1 MPARYG
7 FLSLLGEMLLAVVLP
22 LGLMVAPARAVA
34 PVRLLVLGDSL
45 SSGYGVPLADG
56 FESRLAASCAAAG
69 HPVVI
74 EDGAVSGD
82 TSAGGLA
89 RLSWVLG
96 GLPQAAIV
104 ELGGNDGLRGIAPAE
119 MEANLR
125 AILDGLAAR
134 HIPVLFAGMYA
145 PPNLGPEYEKSF
157 RAVFDRLGARPGLI
171 YYPFFL
177 AGVAT
182 HPALTQADGIHP
194 NAAGVRVI
202 VARIMP
208 DVLRLLAEVPHGVG
222 RQG

>member
-7 FLSLLGEMLLAVVLP
+7 VAARLGEMLVALALAVL
-22 LGLMVAPARAVA
+22 PARAAVS

-45 SSGYGVPLADG
+45 SSGYGVPIEDG
-56 FESRLAASCAAAG
+56 FEARLAAACAAAG
-69 HPVVI
+69 HPVQI
-74 EDGAVSGD
+74 QDGAVSGD
-82 TSAGGLA
+82 TSAGGRA

-96 GLPQAAIV
+96 GDPQAAIV

-125 AILDGLAAR
+125 AILDGIAAR
-134 HIPVLFAGMYA
+134 RIPVLFAGMYA
-145 PPNLGPEYEKSF
+145 PPNLGPQYEKAF

-182 HPALTQADGIHP
+182 HPELAQADGIHP

-208 DVLRLLAEVPHGVG
+208 DVLRLLAEVP
-222 RQG
+222 